1 MQYEDRLSIPTP
13 EGVELELTLAGVGS
27 RFVAFLIDQAIQW
40 AVIIALVLALAGLGD
55 GLGGGDGGSAALV
68 AAAVL
73 VLAFLV
79 QLVYDVG
86 FETLGSGRTPGK
98 RWTGLRVVRMGGGA
112 VNFTTSAVR
121 NVLRLVDFL
130 PTAYLVGMVAILAT
144 PRNQRLGDL
153 VAGTLVV
160 RERRAST
167 PPPPPWEALAPGTD
181 EDLAAW
187 DVSAVTADEVATV
200 RRFLERRHTLAPEAR
215 GRLARELASRLRPKV
230 AGPPS
235 EGSAE
240 AFLAALVAAK
250 ARRG

>member
-1 MQYEDRLSIPTP
+1 MAYEDRVSIDTP
-13 EGVELELTLAGVGS
+13 EGVRLEVTLAGVGS
-27 RFVAFLIDQAIQW
+27 RFAAAIIDVLIQAGIILALFL
-40 AVIIALVLALAGLGD
+40 LALALS
-55 GLGGGDGGSAALV
+55 GGGLRGYG
-68 AAAVL
+68 AAAFAVL
-73 VLAFLV
+73 SFLV
-79 QLVYDVG
+79 FFGYDVL
-86 FETLGSGRTPGK
+86 FETLASGRTPGK

-215 GRLARELASRLRPKV
+215 GRLAREVAGRLRPKV